1 MFRIRCMWRDN
12 FLTTQWKKKIR
23 RKCAMKRKPKILLLG
38 GGGKLLV
45 HDIHTFFYRKK
56 WVSHYSSTLHISSSF
71 HIATTHQQRYHYIF
85 GLLWRCT
92 HDIFFLYSSTLH
104 ISSSVHI
111 AHITC
116 WCVHILI
123 RTSIGLELRTIHS
136 DTPKYQHPINNDIVT
151 SSDAFC
157 FAHIIYSH
165 SIHQLYILAV
175 VFT

>member
-1 MFRIRCMWRDN
+1 MTPLPLLLRDATYYW
-12 FLTTQWKKKIR
+12 LWSTSCDTGYGIQLLI
-23 RKCAMKRKPKILLLG
+23 CELLPCVLPKIKVTATSYSTGQILR
-38 GGGKLLV
+38 
-45 HDIHTFFYRKK
+45 HSQRHTR
-56 WVSHYSSTLHISSSF
+56 IP
-71 HIATTHQQRYHYIF
+71 TTHQQRYHYIF
-85 GLLWRCT
+85 GLLLRCT

-157 FAHIIYSH
+157 FAHIIYSPC
-165 SIHQLYILAV
+165 IHQLYTLAV
-175 VFT
+175 VYT